1 MAIIA
6 NTYKTYEAKGI
17 REDLA
22 NTIYNISPEETPFM
36 NKIGRGKAKATL
48 TEWQTDA
55 LAAAV
60 TTNAVVEGDD
70 VASFTAVSPTARLGN
85 YCQIARKDVIISGTV
100 EAVDKAGRKDEE
112 AYQMA
117 LKSAELKRDMESGL
131 LANQG
136 ANAGA
141 AAVARLTGSYLAFI
155 KTNVDKDAGGSNPV
169 YTTVPT
175 GVRTDG
181 TQRAF
186 TETILKAV
194 LSLMWTAGAN
204 AKFVMVNA
212 AAKAKISAFTGNATR
227 TYNLNGDSRGAV
239 VASVDVYVGEFAVVR
254 VLPNRFMRTRD
265 AIVFDP
271 AYASL
276 AFLRSFKKI
285 DLAKTGDAE
294 KKIILVEYALKIH
307 NELAHGLAADLT
319 P

>member
-1 MAIIA
+1 VAIIA

-70 VASFTAVSPTARLGN
+70 VAAFTAVTPTTRLGN

-100 EAVDKAGRKDEE
+100 EAVDRAGRKDEE

-155 KTNVDKDAGGSNPV
+155 KTNVDKDATGVNPV

-175 GVRTDG
+175 GTRTDG

-186 TETILKAV
+186 TETLLKNV

-239 VASVDVYVGEFAVVR
+239 VASVDVYVGDFAVVR

-271 AYASL
+271 QYASL
-276 AFLRSFKKI
+276 SFLRPFKKI

-294 KKIILVEYALKIH
+294 KKIIIVEYALRIH
-307 NELAHGLAADLT
+307 NELAHGLVADLT